1 MDDAANTAEAPEAE
15 RPVPATTRGMT
26 PRELARLLRISPDR
40 VRAMI
45 VAGELGA
52 VNTAPVRCGRPR
64 FVVLRHHLA
73 KWEEGRKAVQPKA
86 SKRRRPMNVI
96 DFYPD

>member
-1 MDDAANTAEAPEAE
+1 MDDCANTAEAPEAKG
-15 RPVPATTRGMT
+15 PAPNTTRGMT
-26 PRELARLLRISPDR
+26 PRELARLLRISPYR

-52 VNTAPVRCGRPR
+52 VNAAPARCRRPR
-64 FVVLRHHLA
+64 FVVLPHHLA
-73 KWEEGRKAVQPKA
+73 EWEEGRKAAQPKA
-86 SKRRRPMNVI
+86 PRRRRPANVI